1 MIRQVLVLVS
11 VLCCSVAQWK
21 SVPAQEVQRKP
32 NIVILF
38 IDDLGYGDLACFG
51 NKRIPTPHIDSL
63 AADGVRCTMS
73 CVKMYGFP
81 SGHDGPTT
89 PTLGGS

>member
-1 MIRQVLVLVS
+1 MSRQVLVLVS

-38 IDDLGYGDLACFG
+38 IVQKLHFIDDINIIL
-51 NKRIPTPHIDSL
+51 H
-63 AADGVRCTMS
+63 
-73 CVKMYGFP
+73 GFM
-81 SGHDGPTT
+81 
-89 PTLGGS
+89 LW